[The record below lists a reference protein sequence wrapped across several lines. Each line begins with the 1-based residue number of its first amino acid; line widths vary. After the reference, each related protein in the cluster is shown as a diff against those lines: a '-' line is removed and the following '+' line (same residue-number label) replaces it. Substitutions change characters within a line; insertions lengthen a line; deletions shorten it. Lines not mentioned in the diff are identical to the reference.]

1 MAIKVTCTDTPTLIE
16 RLSLARLLM
25 SFVVFVNVLD
35 VYVAEDEEV
44 LDGFRAR
51 PSINIATRI

>member
-1 MAIKVTCTDTPTLIE
+1 
-16 RLSLARLLM
+16 M